1 MPKTPRLGF
10 GHLRRDEGIRATAR
24 RSVPATLGRF
34 GLGRASRFFTAKVL
48 NFAAGGSRITRENT
62 CGAWLGSCKSA
73 RILRFKVLGVLQKS
87 WGTDVIG
94 PVVSYWRSAYHSSRA
109 QCGTV
114 YDEVDSPLACAVLFI
129 CIVASEQLSR
139 SAAKC

>member
-1 MPKTPRLGF
+1 MRKTPRLGF
-10 GHLRRDEGIRATAR
+10 GHLWRDEGIRATAR
-24 RSVPATLGRF
+24 RSVPATFGRF

-48 NFAAGGSRITRENT
+48 SFAAGGSRITRENT

-94 PVVSYWRSAYHSSRA
+94 IVVSYWGRRTIRHARSVELDTTKWIRR
-109 QCGTV
+109 
-114 YDEVDSPLACAVLFI
+114 SPTLF
-129 CIVASEQLSR
+129 C
-139 SAAKC
+139 